1 MVELVDIYNIVADY
15 LAEQPIHNDM
25 ELDTIMDD
33 VADQVRMCF
42 CDFANDNDMDFV
54 PIF

>member
-15 LAEQPIHNDM
+15 LAEQPINNDI
-25 ELDTIMDD
+25 ELTRIMDD
-33 VADQVRMCF
+33 VADQVRTCF
-42 CDFANDNDMDFV
+42 CDFANDNNMDFY